1 MDSEQMTGA
10 SGDLAERGIQ
20 YTMDQWNEIMTQTE
34 DYVRANPSKA
44 LLYGVAAGFI
54 IDRLPVFRIFGVL
67 VRLLL
72 MALKPAIL
80 IYGAT
85 KLYQI
90 AQSDE

>member
-1 MDSEQMTGA
+1 MTGA

-20 YTMDQWNEIMTQTE
+20 YTMEQWNEIMTQTE

-54 IDRLPVFRIFGVL
+54 IDRLPVFRIFGIF

-90 AQSDE
+90 AQNDE

>member
-54 IDRLPVFRIFGVL
+54 IDRLPVFRIFGVF

-72 MALKPAIL
+72 LALKPAIL

-90 AQSDE
+90 AQNDE

>member
-54 IDRLPVFRIFGVL
+54 IDRLPVFRIFGVF

-80 IYGAT
+80 IYGAS

-90 AQSDE
+90 AQNDE

>member
-44 LLYGVAAGFI
+44 VLYGVAAGFI
-54 IDRLPVFRIFGVL
+54 IDRLPVFRIFGVF

-80 IYGAT
+80 VYGAT

-90 AQSDE
+90 VQSDE

>member
-20 YTMDQWNEIMTQTE
+20 YTMEQWNELMTQTE

-54 IDRLPVFRIFGVL
+54 IDRLPVFRIFGVF

-80 IYGAT
+80 IYGAN

-90 AQSDE
+90 AQNDE

>member
-1 MDSEQMTGA
+1 MTGA

-20 YTMDQWNEIMTQTE
+20 YTMEQWNEIMTQTE

-72 MALKPAIL
+72 LALKPAIL

-90 AQSDE
+90 AQNDE

>member
-20 YTMDQWNEIMTQTE
+20 YTMEQWNEIMTQTE

-72 MALKPAIL
+72 LALKPAIL

-90 AQSDE
+90 AQNDE

>member
-1 MDSEQMTGA
+1 MTGA

-20 YTMDQWNEIMTQTE
+20 YTMEQWNEIMTQTE
-34 DYVRANPSKA
+34 NYVRANPSKA

-54 IDRLPVFRIFGVL
+54 IDRLPVFRIFGVF

-90 AQSDE
+90 AQNDE

>member
-1 MDSEQMTGA
+1 MTGA

-20 YTMDQWNEIMTQTE
+20 YPMEQWNEIMTQTE

-44 LLYGVAAGFI
+44 LLYGVASGFI

>member
-1 MDSEQMTGA
+1 MTGA

-20 YTMDQWNEIMTQTE
+20 YTMEQWNEIMTQTE

-54 IDRLPVFRIFGVL
+54 IDRLPVFRIFGVF

-90 AQSDE
+90 AQNDE

>member
-20 YTMDQWNEIMTQTE
+20 YTMEQWNEIMTQTE

-90 AQSDE
+90 AQNDE